1 MDYTAMEQYWI
12 WLSSVEGIGPKR
24 FYQLLSLYEDARS
37 VWDAL
42 GGPLTPPDMKV
53 LGPQTLEKLR
63 AARDAQYFYR
73 LFDRLDRAGC
83 RRLLSPCALM
93 PWYPVVRTRSLW
105 QAMAVPLTLTYLRS
119 QGLDPRRS
127 VVALRGDRMTRS
139 LYKTCLALAGEVSA
153 LSLDLRQD
161 DGLVWRLQQE
171 LGLPLVDRAGDVT
184 LAFAP
189 VTAGSGVLPLW
200 AEDPEVAG
208 FHLTLPG
215 LSLPESCPELPV
227 LSALLDE
234 GRLPLY
240 QVLVVPD
247 FT

>member
-1 MDYTAMEQYWI
+1 MLGYLHFTG
-12 WLSSVEGIGPKR
+12 SRGRV
-24 FYQLLSLYEDARS
+24 QLVPHD
-37 VWDAL
+37 
-42 GGPLTPPDMKV
+42 V
-53 LGPQTLEKLR
+53 LGLTVCEARLPKAEKSRFAPRRMRKAL
-63 AARDAQYFYR
+63 
-73 LFDRLDRAGC
+73 DRLDRAGC

-189 VTAGSGVLPLW
+189 VTAGPGVLPLW

-234 GRLPLY
+234 GRLPLH

>member
-1 MDYTAMEQYWI
+1 MVGYLHFTG
-12 WLSSVEGIGPKR
+12 SRGRV
-24 FYQLLSLYEDARS
+24 QLVPHD
-37 VWDAL
+37 
-42 GGPLTPPDMKV
+42 V
-53 LGPQTLEKLR
+53 LGLTVCEARLPKAEKSRFAPRRMRKAL
-63 AARDAQYFYR
+63 
-73 LFDRLDRAGC
+73 DRLDRAGC

-171 LGLPLVDRAGDVT
+171 LGLPVESPEHTGKTGTVTIGGNAENAWIVREEETSKSHMVARVWGGDTYPCYGQTIGEYDREWYYIWVDGVWGWVSSGIST
-184 LAFAP
+184 Y
-189 VTAGSGVLPLW
+189 TA
-200 AEDPEVAG
+200 
-208 FHLTLPG
+208 
-215 LSLPESCPELPV
+215 
-227 LSALLDE
+227 DE
-234 GRLPLY
+234 
-240 QVLVVPD
+240 
-247 FT
+247 

>member
-1 MDYTAMEQYWI
+1 MVGYIHFTG
-12 WLSSVEGIGPKR
+12 SRGRVR
-24 FYQLLSLYEDARS
+24 LLLHD
-37 VWDAL
+37 
-42 GGPLTPPDMKV
+42 V
-53 LGPQTLEKLR
+53 LGMTVCE
-63 AARDAQYFYR
+63 ARLPGSPEGRFASR
-73 LFDRLDRAGC
+73 RTKKALDRLDRAGC
-83 RRLLSPCALM
+83 RRLLAPCPVM
-93 PWYPVVRTRSLW
+93 PWYPVVHTRSLW
-105 QAMAVPLTLTYLRS
+105 QAMAVPLTLTYLRF
-119 QGLDPRRS
+119 QGLEPSRS

-153 LSLDLRQD
+153 LSLSVRQD

-189 VTAGSGVLPLW
+189 ATAGPGVLPLW

-208 FHLTLPG
+208 FHLALPG
-215 LSLPESCPELPV
+215 LSLPEGCPELPV

-234 GRLPLY
+234 GRLPLH